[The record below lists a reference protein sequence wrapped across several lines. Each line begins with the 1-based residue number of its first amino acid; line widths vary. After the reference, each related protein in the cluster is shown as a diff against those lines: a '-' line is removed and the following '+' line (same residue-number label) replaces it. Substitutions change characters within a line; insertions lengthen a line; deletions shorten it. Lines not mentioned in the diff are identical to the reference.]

1 MSKHVRSTPDKRS
14 VLTTKRLVIA
24 NVIALLAFLLV
35 SVTVLWATG
44 LLRSI
49 WVFLF

>member
-24 NVIALLAFLLV
+24 NVIALLALLTV
-35 SVTVLWATG
+35 SVAVLWTTG

>member
-24 NVIALLAFLLV
+24 NVIALFALLTV
-35 SVTVLWATG
+35 SVVVLWATG